1 MPIQNEA
8 TFLRA
13 EALERLAVL
22 VDEGQAAGEIAR
34 QGRPEKGSKR
44 EGLPIAAPRLAEGR
58 ALAATGALA
67 EARAEAEKA
76 PERPVSMSDILR
88 RAKSVE
94 SR

>member
-13 EALERLAVL
+13 EALERLAFL
-22 VDEGQAAGEIAR
+22 VDQDEKPKG
-34 QGRPEKGSKR
+34 GRGKTSPNLGGVSIPTQR
-44 EGLPIAAPRLAEGR
+44 VAEGR

-67 EARAEAEKA
+67 EARAEAEKQ
-76 PERPVSMSDILR
+76 PEKPVSMSDILR